1 MDHLSRRTLDAVAP
15 AVARP
20 PAAALEAKVGIV
32 HLGLGAFH
40 RAHQAILTQRA
51 LAVTPG
57 PWAISG
63 ASLRSPVVR
72 DILRPQDCLYV
83 LIESEGVE
91 EMSSVIGVLREA
103 LFAPREA
110 EALLDRLAASTTR
123 IVTLTVTE
131 KGYCYHP
138 ATGELDLAHPDIRA
152 DLARA
157 SRTPPRSTLG
167 WLVRGLAQ
175 RRSAGAGGLTVLCCD
190 NMASNGETLRGLVR
204 QFAGHI
210 DPGLATWIEDEVRF
224 PSSMVDRIVPAA
236 TPASLDHAAGVL
248 GLRDEAAVSAEAFV
262 QWVIE
267 DDFAAGRPHWEAV
280 GVELV
285 RDVRPYQELKLRL
298 LNGAH
303 SAIAYLGA
311 LLGKPFVADVMAD
324 PALARFV
331 ERLMLEDIAPLTPA
345 PPGFDVEGYVQA
357 LLQRFANRT
366 LRHRTLQIAMDGSQK
381 IPVRWLP
388 VLREARR
395 RGSPAPRLVTA
406 LAVWLRFL
414 AGRDEAGR
422 ELPLDDPLAPRLR
435 ATAAAAGHDPAALV
449 RALLE
454 IEEVFGP
461 DLCQDAGLVDQLT
474 QAFARMARRGVRAAL
489 AD

>member
-1 MDHLSRRTLDAVAP
+1 MDRLSNRTLRGMASQVAL
-15 AVARP
+15 P
-20 PAAALEAKVGIV
+20 PAAALEAGIGIV

-51 LAVTPG
+51 LAVAPG

-63 ASLRSPVVR
+63 ASLRGAAVR
-72 DILRPQDCLYV
+72 DALRPQDCLYTLV
-83 LIESEGVE
+83 ENDGADERASIVGV
-91 EMSSVIGVLREA
+91 IREA
-103 LFAPREA
+103 LFAPE
-110 EALLDRLAASTTR
+110 EEPLLLARLAAPSTR

-131 KGYCYHP
+131 KGYCHNP
-138 ATGELDLAHPDIRA
+138 ATGEIDPTHPDIRA
-152 DLARA
+152 DLGGGE
-157 SRTPPRSTLG
+157 PPRSTLG
-167 WLVRGLAQ
+167 WLVRGLAA
-175 RRSAGAGGLTVLCCD
+175 RRAAQAGGLTVLCCD
-190 NMASNGETLRGLVR
+190 NMASNGRTLHGLVR
-204 QFAGHI
+204 QFAERI
-210 DPGLATWIEDEVRF
+210 DRDLAVWIEDQVRF

-236 TPASLDHAAGVL
+236 TAASLDHAASLL

-267 DDFAAGRPHWEAV
+267 DEFAAGRPSWEEA

-311 LLGKPFVADVMAD
+311 LLGKTFVADVMAD

-331 ERLMLEDIAPLTPA
+331 GRLMREEIAQLTPA

-357 LLQRFANRT
+357 LLRRFANRA
-366 LRHRTLQIAMDGSQK
+366 LQHRTLQIAMDGSQK

-395 RGSPAPRLVTA
+395 RGAPVPHLVTA
-406 LAVWLRFL
+406 LAAWLRFL

-422 ELPLDDPLAPRLR
+422 DLPLDDPLAARLR
-435 ATAAAAGHDPAALV
+435 ATAAPVAADPAALV
-449 RALLE
+449 RAVLA

-461 DLCQDAGLVDQLT
+461 DLRRDDALEQELT
-474 QAFARMARRGVRAAL
+474 AVVARIAHHGVRAAL
-489 AD
+489 PS